1 MRQLVW
7 YTKYRVSF
15 YLWLFG
21 SILSHCKVSQYYD
34 QDCLNI
40 LFLVSAL
47 PVMIQISGNMLIW
60 IKEVS
65 LRKEIPVRN
74 GESFLESI
82 FDQK

>member
-7 YTKYRVSF
+7 YTRYHVSF

-47 PVMIQISGNMLIW
+47 PMMIQISGNMLIW
-60 IKEVS
+60 IKKVS
-65 LRKEIPVRN
+65 LGKKIPVSN
-74 GESFLESI
+74 GERFLES
-82 FDQK
+82 FF